1 MVKSGKRL
9 IILIYFILISIL
21 IMFSG
26 RYNHAIDDKGRI
38 KVPQKIKE
46 ALASV
51 YNDTSVV
58 ITNLDKCL
66 VAYPLEEWRKLEE
79 KALKLP
85 SMQKDVLEFLRYF
98 FSGAEE
104 VELDK
109 MDRIH
114 IPQSLKISGNLNKE
128 AVIVGIINRFEIW
141 DRDLWDANFQ
151 GAKSNFESIAATM
164 AQIGF

>member
-1 MVKSGKRL
+1 
-9 IILIYFILISIL
+9 
-21 IMFSG
+21 MFSG

>member
-1 MVKSGKRL
+1 ML
-9 IILIYFILISIL
+9 
-21 IMFSG
+21 SG
-26 RYNHAIDDKGRI
+26 RYNHSIDDKGRI
-38 KVPQKIKE
+38 KIPQKIKD
-46 ALASV
+46 LLVSV
-51 YNDTSVV
+51 YDNTAVV

-85 SMQKDVLEFLRYF
+85 SMQKDVIEFLRYF

-114 IPQSLKISGNLNKE
+114 IPQSLKISGNLNKD
-128 AVIVGIINRFEIW
+128 AVLVGIINRFEIW
-141 DRDLWDANFQ
+141 DRNLWDANFE

-164 AQIGF
+164 SQIGF

>member
-1 MVKSGKRL
+1 
-9 IILIYFILISIL
+9 
-21 IMFSG
+21 MFSG

-66 VAYPLEEWRKLEE
+66 VAYPLEEWCKLEE

-114 IPQSLKISGNLNKE
+114 IPQSLKLSGNLNKE

>member
-1 MVKSGKRL
+1 ML
-9 IILIYFILISIL
+9 
-21 IMFSG
+21 SG
-26 RYNHAIDDKGRI
+26 RYNHSIDDKGRI
-38 KVPQKIKE
+38 KIPQKIKDS
-46 ALASV
+46 LVSV
-51 YNDTSVV
+51 YDNTAVV

-85 SMQKDVLEFLRYF
+85 SMQKDVIEFLRYF

-114 IPQSLKISGNLNKE
+114 IPQSLKISGNLNKD
-128 AVIVGIINRFEIW
+128 AVLVGIINRFEIW
-141 DRDLWDANFQ
+141 DRNLWDANFE

-164 AQIGF
+164 SQIGF

>member
-1 MVKSGKRL
+1 
-9 IILIYFILISIL
+9 
-21 IMFSG
+21 MFSG
-26 RYNHAIDDKGRI
+26 RYNHSIDDKGRI
-38 KVPQKIKE
+38 KIPQKIKDS
-46 ALASV
+46 LVSV
-51 YNDTSVV
+51 YDNTAVV

-85 SMQKDVLEFLRYF
+85 SMQKDVIEFLRYF

-114 IPQSLKISGNLNKE
+114 IPQSLKISGNLNKD
-128 AVIVGIINRFEIW
+128 AVLVGIINRFEIW
-141 DRDLWDANFQ
+141 DRNLWDANFE

-164 AQIGF
+164 SQIGF

>member
-1 MVKSGKRL
+1 
-9 IILIYFILISIL
+9 
-21 IMFSG
+21 MFSG
-26 RYNHAIDDKGRI
+26 RYNHSIDDKGRI
-38 KVPQKIKE
+38 KIPQKIKDS
-46 ALASV
+46 LVSV
-51 YNDTSVV
+51 YDNTSVV

-85 SMQKDVLEFLRYF
+85 SMQKDVIEFLRYF

-104 VELDK
+104 VGLDK

-114 IPQSLKISGNLNKE
+114 IPQSLKASGNLNKD
-128 AVIVGIINRFEIW
+128 AVLVGIINRFEIW
-141 DRDLWDANFQ
+141 DRNLWDENFQ

-164 AQIGF
+164 SQIGF

>member
-1 MVKSGKRL
+1 
-9 IILIYFILISIL
+9 
-21 IMFSG
+21 MFSG
-26 RYNHAIDDKGRI
+26 RYNHSIDDKGRI
-38 KVPQKIKE
+38 KIPQKIKDS
-46 ALASV
+46 LVSV
-51 YNDTSVV
+51 YDNTAVV
-58 ITNLDKCL
+58 ITNLDNCL

-85 SMQKDVLEFLRYF
+85 SMQKDVIEFLRYF

-114 IPQSLKISGNLNKE
+114 IPQSLKISGNLNKD
-128 AVIVGIINRFEIW
+128 AVLVGIINRFEIW
-141 DRDLWDANFQ
+141 DRNLWDANFE

-164 AQIGF
+164 SQIGF

>member
-1 MVKSGKRL
+1 ML
-9 IILIYFILISIL
+9 
-21 IMFSG
+21 SG
-26 RYNHAIDDKGRI
+26 RYNHSIDDKGRI
-38 KVPQKIKE
+38 KIPQKIKDS
-46 ALASV
+46 LVSV
-51 YNDTSVV
+51 YDNTSVV

-79 KALKLP
+79 KALRLP
-85 SMQKDVLEFLRYF
+85 SMQKDVIEFLRYF

-114 IPQSLKISGNLNKE
+114 IPQSLKISGNLNKD
-128 AVIVGIINRFEIW
+128 AVLVGIINRFEIW
-141 DRDLWDANFQ
+141 DRNMWDANFE

-164 AQIGF
+164 SQIGF

>member
-1 MVKSGKRL
+1 ML
-9 IILIYFILISIL
+9 
-21 IMFSG
+21 SG
-26 RYNHAIDDKGRI
+26 RYNHSIDDKGRI
-38 KVPQKIKE
+38 KIPQKIKDS
-46 ALASV
+46 LVSV
-51 YNDTSVV
+51 YDNTAVV

-85 SMQKDVLEFLRYF
+85 SMQKDVIEFLRYF

-114 IPQSLKISGNLNKE
+114 IPQSLKISGNLNKD
-128 AVIVGIINRFEIW
+128 AVLVGIINRFEIW
-141 DRDLWDANFQ
+141 DRNLWDANFE

-164 AQIGF
+164 SHIGF

>member
-1 MVKSGKRL
+1 
-9 IILIYFILISIL
+9 
-21 IMFSG
+21 MFSG

-114 IPQSLKISGNLNKE
+114 IPQSLKLSGNLNKE

>member
-1 MVKSGKRL
+1 
-9 IILIYFILISIL
+9 
-21 IMFSG
+21 MFSG
-26 RYNHAIDDKGRI
+26 RYNHSIDDKGRI
-38 KVPQKIKE
+38 KIPQKIKDS
-46 ALASV
+46 LVSV
-51 YNDTSVV
+51 YDNTAVV

-85 SMQKDVLEFLRYF
+85 SMQKDVIEFLRYF

-114 IPQSLKISGNLNKE
+114 ISQSLKISGNLNKD
-128 AVIVGIINRFEIW
+128 AVLVGIINRFEIW
-141 DRDLWDANFQ
+141 DRNLWDANFE

-164 AQIGF
+164 SQIGF

>member
-1 MVKSGKRL
+1 
-9 IILIYFILISIL
+9 
-21 IMFSG
+21 MFSG

-38 KVPQKIKE
+38 KVPQKIKDS
-46 ALASV
+46 LVSV
-51 YNDTSVV
+51 YDDTSVV

-114 IPQSLKISGNLNKE
+114 IPQSLKLGGNLNKE

-141 DRDLWDANFQ
+141 DRELWDVNFQ

>member
-1 MVKSGKRL
+1 
-9 IILIYFILISIL
+9 
-21 IMFSG
+21 MFSG

-38 KVPQKIKE
+38 KVPQKIKDS
-46 ALASV
+46 LVSV
-51 YNDTSVV
+51 YDDTSVV

-114 IPQSLKISGNLNKE
+114 IPQSLKLSGNLNKE

-141 DRDLWDANFQ
+141 DRDLWDVNFQ
-151 GAKSNFESIAATM
+151 GARSNFESIAATM

>member
-1 MVKSGKRL
+1 
-9 IILIYFILISIL
+9 
-21 IMFSG
+21 MFSG

-38 KVPQKIKE
+38 KVPQKIKDS
-46 ALASV
+46 LVSV
-51 YNDTSVV
+51 YDDTSVV

-114 IPQSLKISGNLNKE
+114 IPQSLKLSGNLNKE

-141 DRDLWDANFQ
+141 DRDLWDVNFQ

>member
-1 MVKSGKRL
+1 ML
-9 IILIYFILISIL
+9 
-21 IMFSG
+21 SG
-26 RYNHAIDDKGRI
+26 RYNHSIDDKGRI
-38 KVPQKIKE
+38 KIPQKIKDSLVS
-46 ALASV
+46 A
-51 YNDTSVV
+51 YDNTSLV

-66 VAYPLEEWRKLEE
+66 VAYPIEEWRKLEE

-85 SMQKDVLEFLRYF
+85 SMQKDVIEFLRYF

-114 IPQSLKISGNLNKE
+114 IPQSLKISGNLNKD
-128 AVIVGIINRFEIW
+128 AVLVGIINRFEIW
-141 DRDLWDANFQ
+141 DRNLWDANFE

-164 AQIGF
+164 SQIGF

>member
-1 MVKSGKRL
+1 
-9 IILIYFILISIL
+9 
-21 IMFSG
+21 MFSG
-26 RYNHAIDDKGRI
+26 RYNHSIDDKGRI
-38 KVPQKIKE
+38 KIPQKIKDS
-46 ALASV
+46 L
-51 YNDTSVV
+51 TSAYDGTSLV

-66 VAYPLEEWRKLEE
+66 VAYPMEEWRKLEE

-109 MDRIH
+109 LDRIH
-114 IPQSLKISGNLNKE
+114 IPQSLKITGNLNKE
-128 AVIVGIINRFEIW
+128 AVLVGIINRFEIW
-141 DRDLWDANFQ
+141 DKGLWNANFE

-164 AQIGF
+164 SQIGF

>member
-1 MVKSGKRL
+1 ML
-9 IILIYFILISIL
+9 
-21 IMFSG
+21 SG
-26 RYNHAIDDKGRI
+26 RYNHSIDDKGRVKI
-38 KVPQKIKE
+38 PQRIKE
-46 ALASV
+46 SLISD
-51 YNDTSVV
+51 YNNAKVV

-66 VAYPLEEWRKLEE
+66 AAYPLEEWRKLEE

-104 VELDK
+104 VEFDK
-109 MDRIH
+109 MDRLL

-128 AVIVGIINRFEIW
+128 VVFVGIINRFEIW
-141 DRDLWDANFQ
+141 DRNLWDNNFE

-164 AQIGF
+164 SQIGF

>member
-1 MVKSGKRL
+1 
-9 IILIYFILISIL
+9 
-21 IMFSG
+21 MFSG
-26 RYNHAIDDKGRI
+26 RYNHSIDDKGRI
-38 KVPQKIKE
+38 KIPQKIKDS
-46 ALASV
+46 LVSV
-51 YNDTSVV
+51 YDNTSVV

-85 SMQKDVLEFLRYF
+85 SMQKDVIEFLRYF

-114 IPQSLKISGNLNKE
+114 IPQSLKISGNLNKD
-128 AVIVGIINRFEIW
+128 AVLIGIINRFEIW
-141 DRDLWDANFQ
+141 DRNLWDANFE

-164 AQIGF
+164 SQIGF

>member
-1 MVKSGKRL
+1 
-9 IILIYFILISIL
+9 
-21 IMFSG
+21 MFSG

-46 ALASV
+46 PLASV

-141 DRDLWDANFQ
+141 DRDLWDTNFQ

>member
-1 MVKSGKRL
+1 ML
-9 IILIYFILISIL
+9 
-21 IMFSG
+21 SG
-26 RYNHAIDDKGRI
+26 RYNHSIDDKGRI
-38 KVPQKIKE
+38 KIPQKIKDS
-46 ALASV
+46 LVSV
-51 YNDTSVV
+51 YDNTSVV

-79 KALKLP
+79 KALRLP
-85 SMQKDVLEFLRYF
+85 SMQKDVIEFLRYF

-114 IPQSLKISGNLNKE
+114 IPQSLKISGNLNKD
-128 AVIVGIINRFEIW
+128 AVLVGIINRFEIW
-141 DRDLWDANFQ
+141 DRNLWDANFE

-164 AQIGF
+164 SQIGF

>member
-1 MVKSGKRL
+1 
-9 IILIYFILISIL
+9 
-21 IMFSG
+21 MFSG

-51 YNDTSVV
+51 YDDTSVV

-114 IPQSLKISGNLNKE
+114 IPQSLKLSGNLNKE

>member
-1 MVKSGKRL
+1 
-9 IILIYFILISIL
+9 
-21 IMFSG
+21 MFSG
-26 RYNHAIDDKGRI
+26 RYNHSIDDKGRV
-38 KVPQKIKE
+38 KVPQRIKE
-46 ALASV
+46 SLISD
-51 YNDTSVV
+51 YNNAKVV

-104 VELDK
+104 VEFDK
-109 MDRIH
+109 SDRLL

-128 AVIVGIINRFEIW
+128 VVFVGIINRFEIW
-141 DRDLWDANFQ
+141 DRNLWDSNFE

-164 AQIGF
+164 SQIGF

>member
-1 MVKSGKRL
+1 
-9 IILIYFILISIL
+9 
-21 IMFSG
+21 MFSG
-26 RYNHAIDDKGRI
+26 RYNHSIDDKGRV
-38 KVPQKIKE
+38 KVPQRLKE
-46 ALASV
+46 SLISD
-51 YNDTSVV
+51 YDNSRVV

-66 VAYPLEEWRKLEE
+66 AAYPLEEWRKLEE

-85 SMQKDVLEFLRYF
+85 SMQKDVLDFLRYF

-128 AVIVGIINRFEIW
+128 VVFVGIINRFEIW
-141 DRDLWDANFQ
+141 DRNLWDADFE

-164 AQIGF
+164 SKVGF